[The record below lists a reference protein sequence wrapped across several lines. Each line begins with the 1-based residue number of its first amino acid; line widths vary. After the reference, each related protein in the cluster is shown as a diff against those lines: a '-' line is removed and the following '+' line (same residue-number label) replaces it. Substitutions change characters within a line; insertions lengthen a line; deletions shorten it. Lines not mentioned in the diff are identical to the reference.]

1 MSQFERCFTLKRSIC
16 TQPGG
21 QMTHNNG
28 IRLCAP
34 RQLVVWVSSQGP
46 PLVRSHARLH
56 TAAQAASPT
65 AVVSL
70 LLLSISATASCPWPC
85 LPTSFLLLP
94 GRRRPIY
101 RKDALSI
108 NPGELILQ
116 MTTEI
121 CFPTEDTLGFL
132 LKIFFSLSFL
142 CMFICLC
149 LCEF

>member
-28 IRLCAP
+28 TRLCAP

-65 AVVSL
+65 AVPAVAVHL
-70 LLLSISATASCPWPC
+70 GDRFLPLTLPPHQLPAAPRKEKAHLPERCPLHQPWRAD
-85 LPTSFLLLP
+85 SSN
-94 GRRRPIY
+94 
-101 RKDALSI
+101 DH
-108 NPGELILQ
+108 
-116 MTTEI
+116 
-121 CFPTEDTLGFL
+121 
-132 LKIFFSLSFL
+132 
-142 CMFICLC
+142 
-149 LCEF
+149 